1 MCFGAAAN
9 AGCSPEKFFA
19 CFDLCWCNVCFA
31 GRHKEVA
38 MELLKNGGATQ
49 RMVLQWVPFIRE
61 GVGRFHPNREGVE
74 GVDVGP
80 NQRPI

>member
-1 MCFGAAAN
+1 
-9 AGCSPEKFFA
+9 
-19 CFDLCWCNVCFA
+19 
-31 GRHKEVA
+31 